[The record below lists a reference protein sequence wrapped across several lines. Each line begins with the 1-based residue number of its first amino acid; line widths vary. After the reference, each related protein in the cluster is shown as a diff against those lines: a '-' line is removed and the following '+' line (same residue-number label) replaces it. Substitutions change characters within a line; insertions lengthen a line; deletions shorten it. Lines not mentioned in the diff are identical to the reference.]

1 MSDKKYRPIEEDNLR
16 LAAVILAGI
25 AIAFTTVMMIVLFAS
40 QSFIGFVRW
49 EYLGV
54 AFVVLPCVL
63 IVGAIV
69 LGILSVKFRRLAKV
83 SIVYTSIVALFSISV
98 LIVMVSGANI
108 NLKPDLNFYNS
119 SDGYLSET
127 SDIEIAV
134 ISDSHYGAS
143 SADPDA
149 RHDIMNYLSA
159 SDTDL
164 VIHGGDLVDIGLN
177 ASFHKEAVS
186 DMEQYLPDKKI
197 HFVMGNHDAMFSSEA
212 SFRRMYQP
220 GETSLNHVLE
230 VAPGVHWVIFNMI
243 WDNSE
248 VTPSDIAWLESTLES
263 LPEEDL
269 VVVQTHSYFYATGGE
284 MGKADWFDNS
294 TVIENICPIFERYGV
309 DLVVSGHIH
318 TMQLM
323 ENKGVS
329 YVLVGP
335 FGGSTYDA
343 EDVVTKAEHDYYL
356 NGTDHGFTSFSV
368 RGDGTVTVT
377 FRDRRGDSLYSRTIN
392 YN

>member
-1 MSDKKYRPIEEDNLR
+1 MKDSRRLVNEPLKLASLI
-16 LAAVILAGI
+16 LAAVAAVL
-25 AIAFTTVMMIVLFAS
+25 TTVMLVVMLTS
-40 QSFIGFVRW
+40 QAFIGFVIW

-63 IVGAIV
+63 IVVAVV
-69 LGILSVKFRRLAKV
+69 LGILSIKYRSLAKI
-83 SIVYTSIVALFSISV
+83 SLVYTSIVTLFAVLVLCV
-98 LIVMVSGANI
+98 LISGATI
-108 NLKPDLNFYNS
+108 SYKPGLDFYYS
-119 SDGYLSET
+119 TDGYLSD
-127 SDIEIAV
+127 SADIEIAV
-134 ISDSHYGAS
+134 VSDSHYGAS

-177 ASFHKEAVS
+177 RSYHKEAIS
-186 DMEQYLPDKKI
+186 DMEEYLADKKI
-197 HFVMGNHDAMFSSEA
+197 HFVMGNHDAMFCSDV
-212 SFRRMYQP
+212 SFMRMYQAE
-220 GETSLNHVLE
+220 ETSLNHVLE
-230 VAPGVHWVIFNMI
+230 LAPGVHWVIFNMI

-248 VTPSDIAWLESTLES
+248 VKSSDIDWLETTLAA
-263 LPEEDL
+263 LPEDDL

-284 MGKADWFDNS
+284 IGKADWYDNS

-318 TMQLM
+318 TMQYM
-323 ENKGVS
+323 ENKGVR

-343 EDVVTKAEHDYYL
+343 EDIETEAEHSYFL

-368 RGDGTVTVT
+368 RSDGTLTIT
-377 FRDRRGDSLYSRTIN
+377 FRDRHGDSLYQTTIN

>member
-1 MSDKKYRPIEEDNLR
+1 MPRLHSR
-16 LAAVILAGI
+16 LANEPLKLASVILA
-25 AIAFTTVMMIVLFAS
+25 AIAAVLTTVMLVVMLTS
-40 QSFIGFVRW
+40 QAFVGFVIW

-54 AFVVLPCVL
+54 IFVVLPCVL
-63 IVGAIV
+63 IVVAIV
-69 LGILSVKFRRLAKV
+69 LGVLSLKYRTLAKI
-83 SIVYTSIVALFSISV
+83 SLVYTSIVTLFAISILGV
-98 LIVMVSGANI
+98 LISGACI
-108 NLKPDLNFYNS
+108 SYTPDLDFYYS
-119 SDGYLSET
+119 SDGYLS
-127 SDIEIAV
+127 SSADIEIAV
-134 ISDSHYGAS
+134 VSDSHYGAS

-149 RHDIMNYLSA
+149 RHDIMNYISA

-177 ASFHKEAVS
+177 RAYHREAIS

-197 HFVMGNHDAMFSSEA
+197 HFVMGNHDAMFCSDV
-212 SFRRMYQP
+212 SFMRIYQA

-230 VAPGVHWVIFNMI
+230 PAPGVHWVIFNMI

-248 VTPSDIAWLESTLES
+248 VKSSDIDWLISTLES

-284 MGKADWFDNS
+284 IGKADWFDNT

-318 TMQLM
+318 TMQYM
-323 ENKGVS
+323 DNGGVR

-343 EDVVTKAEHDYYL
+343 EDVETEADNSYFQ
-356 NGTDHGFTSFSV
+356 NGTDYGFTTFSV
-368 RGDGTVTVT
+368 HSDGTLTIT
-377 FRDRRGDSLYSRTIN
+377 FRDRHGNSLYDATIN